1 MRTAGSPKLL
11 EKRRLDAI
19 ALFEDGMAQVSIA
32 KKLRIHDRT
41 VRRWIASYRQEGR
54 KGVAAKPTPGRPP
67 KLTAGQQDML
77 AKMLDKGAVANGYS
91 TELWTC
97 PRVARVV
104 EKRFGISYHV
114 DHMGRLLK
122 SMGFTPQKP
131 ERRARERDE
140 AGIRRWVRRD
150 WSDIKKKPAA

>member
-19 ALFEDGMAQVSIA
+19 ALFETGMPQADVA
-32 KKLRIHDRT
+32 RKLRVHDRT
-41 VRRWIASYRQEGR
+41 VRRWIASFRREGR
-54 KGVAAKPTPGRPP
+54 NGVAARPVPGRPT
-67 KLTAGQQDML
+67 KLTAKQQDEL
-77 AKMLDKGAVANGYS
+77 AKLLDKGAVANGYS

-114 DHMGRLLK
+114 DHVGRLLR

-140 AGIRRWVRRD
+140 AAIRRWVRRD
-150 WSDIKKKPAA
+150 WSDVKKKPAA

>member
-19 ALFEDGMAQVSIA
+19 ALFEDGMAQVAIA
-32 KKLRIHDRT
+32 KKLRMHDRT
-41 VRRWIASYRQEGR
+41 VRRWIASYRREGR

-67 KLTAGQQDML
+67 KLTAGQQNTL
-77 AKMLDKGAVANGYS
+77 AKLLDKGAVASGYS

>member
-19 ALFEDGMAQVSIA
+19 ALFEDGMAQVAIA

-54 KGVAAKPTPGRPP
+54 KGVAAKPAPGRPP
-67 KLTAGQQDML
+67 KLSAVQQGTL

-150 WSDIKKKPAA
+150 WSDIKKKPVD

>member
-19 ALFEDGMAQVSIA
+19 ALFEDGMAQVAIA

-41 VRRWIASYRQEGR
+41 VRRWIASYRKDGH
-54 KGVAAKPTPGRPP
+54 KGVAAKPAPGRPP
-67 KLTAGQQDML
+67 KLTAGQQDTL
-77 AKMLDKGAVANGYS
+77 AKLLDKGAAANGYS

-97 PRVARVV
+97 PRVARMV

-150 WSDIKKKPAA
+150 WSDVKKKPTA

>member
-1 MRTAGSPKLL
+1 MRTAGSPKSL

-19 ALFEDGMAQVSIA
+19 TLFEDGMAQVGIA
-32 KKLRIHDRT
+32 KKLKVHDRT
-41 VRRWIASYRQEGR
+41 VRRWIASFRRDGR
-54 KGVAAKPTPGRPP
+54 GGVAAKPAPGRPA
-67 KLTAGQQDML
+67 KLTAGQQDAL
-77 AKMLDKGAVANGYS
+77 AKLLDKGAVANGYS

-97 PRVARVV
+97 PRIARVV

-114 DHMGRLLK
+114 DHLGRLLR

-140 AGIRRWVRRD
+140 AAIRRWVRRD
-150 WSDIKKKPAA
+150 WSDVKKKPAG

>member
-1 MRTAGSPKLL
+1 MRTAGSPKSL

-32 KKLRIHDRT
+32 KKLRVHDRT
-41 VRRWIASYRQEGR
+41 IRRWIASFRREGR
-54 KGVAAKPTPGRPP
+54 KGVEAKPVPGRPP
-67 KLTAGQQDML
+67 KLTTRQQDAL
-77 AKMLDKGAVANGYS
+77 AKLLDKGAVASGYA

-97 PRVARVV
+97 PRVARLV
-104 EKRFGISYHV
+104 EKRFGIGYHV
-114 DHMGRLLK
+114 DHVGRLLK

-140 AGIRRWVRRD
+140 KTIQRWVRQD
-150 WSDIKKKPAA
+150 WADVKKKPAA